1 MRIHNNFLV
10 TLTLKLGRIAI
21 YGKGLVIYGTGGHA
35 MSVWGAAKDAGF
47 NIIAF
52 TESDPS
58 RSEILGIPVIPESDL
73 DSMAPLI
80 IAIGSNFTR
89 KLITERLQGKRP
101 IEAFAT
107 VIHPSASIGRQV
119 RIGVGSVIL
128 QNATIGVGAQIGSG
142 VIINSGAI
150 LDHESVLGDFASLAP
165 GSTTGGSVV
174 IGSESAISIGSTV
187 SHGVTIGRQTVI
199 GGQSFVNADIPERCV
214 AYGVPARIIRK
225 RLEDESYL

>member
-1 MRIHNNFLV
+1 M
-10 TLTLKLGRIAI
+10 
-21 YGKGLVIYGTGGHA
+21 
-35 MSVWGAAKDAGF
+35 WGAAKDAGF

-58 RSEILGIPVIPESDL
+58 RIEISGVPVIPESDL
-73 DSMAPLI
+73 DSITPIVVAV
-80 IAIGSNFTR
+80 GSNFTR
-89 KLITERLQGKRP
+89 KLISKRLQERRP
-101 IEAFAT
+101 VDSFAT
-107 VIHPSASIGRQV
+107 VIHPSASIGREA
-119 RIGVGSVIL
+119 RIGSGSVIL
-128 QNATIGVGAQIGSG
+128 QNATLGVGAHIGTG

-150 LDHESVLGDFASLAP
+150 LDHESVVGDFASLAP
-165 GSTTGGSVV
+165 GSTTGGNVV